1 MKISPIRLQPI
12 CELVQSRPLATL
24 AASSGVIKSPV
35 AQVSPNDQV
44 GQDEF
49 GFQLRIARDR
59 HTIIFSTCTSFKV

>member
-1 MKISPIRLQPI
+1 M
-12 CELVQSRPLATL
+12 

-59 HTIIFSTCTSFKV
+59 HTIIFSTCRSFKV